1 MYVHSD
7 SASGVDVPKWYYAN
21 AGTRSGPHSDDEM
34 ARLARSG
41 TLGAATLCWTDSYGE
56 QWKPFS
62 QTELGSR
69 VAGDVLPSAFL
80 GVTDVYVWTYA
91 AIPTVGGFIVSFLAS
106 AQFGDYATLYL
117 LALVP
122 YGVMFA
128 LLAVMDARQINRTG
142 IRRNGRKLSPMG
154 FIIAPIYLWQRA
166 TFTDRSKAPFW
177 VFIGPTGIGVLVLV
191 AFLTFLFFK
200 YR

>member
-7 SASGVDVPKWYYAN
+7 SASGADVPKWYYAN

-69 VAGDVLPSAFL
+69 VAGDVLPSAFF
-80 GVTDVYVWTYA
+80 GVTDVYVWIYA

-117 LALVP
+117 LAL
-122 YGVMFA
+122 
-128 LLAVMDARQINRTG
+128 IT
-142 IRRNGRKLSPMG
+142 
-154 FIIAPIYLWQRA
+154 LWCHVRAAGGDGCSADQPDRDPAQRA
-166 TFTDRSKAPFW
+166 QAFAY
-177 VFIGPTGIGVLVLV
+177 GIYHRPHLSL
-191 AFLTFLFFK
+191 AT
-200 YR
+200 RNIH